1 MMPIGE
7 GRFRSGGRLGD
18 EETPGDEYY
27 RFLRSGHVLRSLLRE
42 FLEED
47 FLKRVCQH
55 HLTRSQ
61 FCFLKLITANAD
73 LQVGELARCL
83 GVSPAASSKNLDK
96 LEHLGLVYR
105 ETSGEDRRA
114 ILLKASPEGEEL
126 VRAYERLKAAQLEP
140 VIESLGTEKT
150 ERLCE
155 LLEEVC
161 GAILERSDIPR
172 ENCLRCA
179 GYYRPNC
186 SFEKQRGQCALRP
199 RERREHKISDD
210 MEA

>member
-1 MMPIGE
+1 MPIGE
-7 GRFRSGGRLGD
+7 GRIRSAGRLGD
-18 EETPGDEYY
+18 EEALGEDFY
-27 RFLRSGHVLRSLLRE
+27 RFLRTGHVLRSLLRE

-47 FLKRVCQH
+47 FLQRVCRH
-55 HLTRSQ
+55 RLTRSQ

-83 GVSPAASSKNLDK
+83 GVSPAASSKSLDK
-96 LEHLGLVYR
+96 LEELGLVSR
-105 ETSGEDRRA
+105 ETSAQDRRA
-114 ILLKASPEGEEL
+114 ILLKASREGEEL
-126 VRAYERLKAAQLEP
+126 VQAYERLKAAHLAP
-140 VIESLGTEKT
+140 VIDSLGTEKT

-161 GAILERSDIPR
+161 GAILERSANPR

-179 GYYRPNC
+179 GYYRPDC
-186 SFEKQRGQCALRP
+186 SFEKLQGRCALRP
-199 RERREHKISDD
+199 RERNEQKISDE